1 MRCTVYI
8 LTFFTYA
15 TIHMMRMTYSFNKH
29 SIETT
34 FKISDLILGLLDSL
48 MFIALSIGTFLRY
61 ELMTD
66 KRLALVCL
74 KTGIVVALAYAV
86 LPIVALIKG
95 QDVENHANS

>member
-1 MRCTVYI
+1 MRFTVYI

-29 SIETT
+29 HIETT
-34 FKISDLILGLLDSL
+34 LKISDLILGLMDSL

-61 ELMTD
+61 ELMAD
-66 KRLALVCL
+66 KRLTLVCL

-86 LPIVALIKG
+86 IPIFTLIKG
-95 QDVENHANS
+95 Q

>member
-1 MRCTVYI
+1 MRCTIYI

-34 FKISDLILGLLDSL
+34 FKISDLVLGLLDSL
-48 MFIALSIGTFLRY
+48 MFIALSVGTFLRY

-74 KTGIVVALAYAV
+74 KTSIVVALTYAV
-86 LPIVALIKG
+86 LPMVAMIKG
-95 QDVENHANS
+95 Q

>member
-1 MRCTVYI
+1 MRCTIYI

-34 FKISDLILGLLDSL
+34 FKISDLVLGLLDSL
-48 MFIALSIGTFLRY
+48 MFIALSVGTFLRY
-61 ELMTD
+61 ELKTD

-74 KTGIVVALAYAV
+74 KTSIVVALAYAV
-86 LPIVALIKG
+86 LPMVAMIKG
-95 QDVENHANS
+95 Q

>member
-1 MRCTVYI
+1 MRCTIYI

-34 FKISDLILGLLDSL
+34 FKISDLVLGLLDSL
-48 MFIALSIGTFLRY
+48 MFIALSVGTFLRY

-74 KTGIVVALAYAV
+74 KTSIVVALAYAV
-86 LPIVALIKG
+86 LPMVAMIKG
-95 QDVENHANS
+95 Q

>member
-1 MRCTVYI
+1 
-8 LTFFTYA
+8 
-15 TIHMMRMTYSFNKH
+15 MMRMTYSFNKH

-74 KTGIVVALAYAV
+74 KTGIVVALVYAV